1 MPQTRAHLWP
11 RSQKVRCRA
20 SGGTRIRLRIFG
32 RDRGQASGPVPAAVQ
47 AAICARAVRPELCH
61 EVLDV
66 GLGRPGGDHQ
76 PGGDVP
82 AGQALGAGVDLDERG
97 VLVGEVRAALTELL
111 TALDEPLPP
120 ACTGSAR
127 ARPDLQP
134 QLRGEVR
141 GQASDTARTVAI

>member
-1 MPQTRAHLWP
+1 VP
-11 RSQKVRCRA
+11 RIGGNTDPATYLRPGPW
-20 SGGTRIRLRIFG
+20 SGLRPG
-32 RDRGQASGPVPAAVQ
+32 ARRRPGGDLRPGGQA
-47 AAICARAVRPELCH
+47 ELCH
-61 EVLDV
+61 DVLDV